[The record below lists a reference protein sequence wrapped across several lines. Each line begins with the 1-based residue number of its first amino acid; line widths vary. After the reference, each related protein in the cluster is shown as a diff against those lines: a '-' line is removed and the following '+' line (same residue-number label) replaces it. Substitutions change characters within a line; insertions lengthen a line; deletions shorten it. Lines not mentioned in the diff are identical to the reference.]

1 VGTITKRRDSAKE
14 RRHSSL
20 RTVSPEGRELDQ
32 VVVGNSFYRVSGLA
46 PGTQATGDYVD
57 FES

>member
-1 VGTITKRRDSAKE
+1 VKGVNSRVALAEARQ
-14 RRHSSL
+14 
-20 RTVSPEGRELDQ
+20 LDQ
-32 VVVGNSFYRVSGLA
+32 VIVRNSFHRVSGLA